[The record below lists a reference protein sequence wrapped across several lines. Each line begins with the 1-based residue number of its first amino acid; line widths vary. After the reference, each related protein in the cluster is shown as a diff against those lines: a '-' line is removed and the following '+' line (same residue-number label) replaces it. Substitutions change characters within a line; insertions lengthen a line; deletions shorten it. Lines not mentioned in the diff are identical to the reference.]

1 MTDISKRLAQVVRSA
16 IQKSPILPVKVEDG
30 ILVGDVKIVSNGNL
44 KDLYKHNRLIY
55 KEISLNCVAIKL
67 ANLLAKNLQ
76 GIQCDNI
83 YKADQEYGRWFNESQ
98 ILRTQYQKA
107 LNNQDYDRADMLW
120 ARYCES
126 RNKALSTKTR
136 AEHLSNI

>member
-1 MTDISKRLAQVVRSA
+1 MTDISKRLEQTLRSA
-16 IQKSPILPVKVEDG
+16 IQKAPILPVKVDGG
-30 ILVGDVKIVSNGNL
+30 ILVGNVLITSNGSL
-44 KDLYKHNRLIY
+44 KDLWQHDSVVYR
-55 KEISLNCVAIKL
+55 EVSLNKVAIKL
-67 ANLLAKNLQ
+67 ANMLAKHGNSYQ
-76 GIQCDNI
+76 TDTI

-126 RNKALSTKTR
+126 RDKVLSAKAR
-136 AEHLSNI
+136 AETLATI

>member
-1 MTDISKRLAQVVRSA
+1 MTDISKRLEQTLRSV
-16 IQKSPILPVKVEDG
+16 IQKAPILPVKVAGG
-30 ILVGDVKIVSNGNL
+30 ILVGNVLITSNGSL
-44 KDLYKHNRLIY
+44 KDLWQHDSVVYR
-55 KEISLNCVAIKL
+55 EVSLNKVAIKL
-67 ANLLAKNLQ
+67 ANMLAKHGNSYQ
-76 GIQCDNI
+76 TDTI

-126 RNKALSTKTR
+126 RDKVLSAKAR
-136 AEHLSNI
+136 AETLATI

>member
-1 MTDISKRLAQVVRSA
+1 MTDISKRLEQTLRSV
-16 IQKSPILPVKVEDG
+16 IQKAPILPVKVAGG
-30 ILVGDVKIVSNGNL
+30 ILVGNVLIVSNGSL
-44 KDLYKHNRLIY
+44 KELWQNNSVVY
-55 KEISLNCVAIKL
+55 KEISLNKVAIKL
-67 ANLLAKNLQ
+67 ANMLAKQ
-76 GIQCDNI
+76 GNSYQTDTI

-126 RNKALSTKTR
+126 RDRVIAAKAR
-136 AEHLSNI
+136 AETLATI